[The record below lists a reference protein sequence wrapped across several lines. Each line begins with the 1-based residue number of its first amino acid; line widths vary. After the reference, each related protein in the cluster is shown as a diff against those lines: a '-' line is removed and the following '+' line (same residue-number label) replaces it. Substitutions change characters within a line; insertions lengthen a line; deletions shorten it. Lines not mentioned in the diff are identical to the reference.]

1 MPHSRNAAVAPA
13 ALAAREGTPAGTTA
27 AAAVRIPAVPSRL
40 LIIGYGNTLFADD
53 GLGPLV
59 AQQVADWCAPG
70 VLALE
75 RHELVPEL
83 AADLAAAE
91 EAIFVDAA
99 LAGARVCLTRLAPP
113 AAPTE
118 TPAAHL
124 NHALTPAAL
133 LRLSAALYGRAPT
146 AWLLTIPGADF
157 SLGGAL
163 SETAR
168 AGLAEAV
175 AMLRQRI

>member
-1 MPHSRNAAVAPA
+1 MPHSRNATFAPA
-13 ALAAREGTPAGTTA
+13 APAREGTPAGTKPA
-27 AAAVRIPAVPSRL
+27 ASVRIPAVPSRL

-75 RHELVPEL
+75 RHELLPEL

-133 LRLSAALYGRAPT
+133 LRLSAALYGRAPA